1 MVTDRMALC
10 RVRAGA
16 QAEGGEEDAMAR
28 HTVKRLLL
36 VGLTALTVGGVLSA
50 CADDPDPEPLV
61 VTDPGTIFEA
71 EVGDRVTIVLE
82 SNATTGYAWELERPP
97 PADVVRF
104 VDDRYVAPDSELVGA
119 GGHQRLTFEAVGEG
133 TAEIALWYVR
143 SFDDP
148 IEPADRA
155 TFEIVVS

>member
-1 MVTDRMALC
+1 
-10 RVRAGA
+10 
-16 QAEGGEEDAMAR
+16 MAR
-28 HTVKRLLL
+28 HTVTRVLLA
-36 VGLTALTVGGVLSA
+36 GLGALALGGVLDA

-61 VTDPGTIFEA
+61 VTEPGTIFEA
-71 EVGDRVTIVLE
+71 DVGDQVTIVLE
-82 SNATTGYAWELERPP
+82 SNATTGYAWEVEQPP
-97 PADVVRF
+97 LADVVRF

-148 IEPADRA
+148 PEPADRA